1 MNESIIQSISESN
14 SQEKATS
21 LESGEEAMQEIEAMH
36 CVKSC
41 QKVVVAE

>member
-1 MNESIIQSISESN
+1 MNESVNQSVSPN

-21 LESGEEAMQEIEAMH
+21 LKSGEEAMQEIEAMH